1 MRKLLGV
8 GELYMNYDVK
18 DILDT
23 LAESATKICLKLLI
37 AAVILVVGLKLSKW
51 IVNKMSKSK
60 GFRKIET
67 SLAHFLNSSLLITL
81 NVLVIVTAALVL
93 GMPATSFITILG
105 SAGLAVGLAL
115 QGSLSNLAGS
125 IMILFFKPYK
135 IGDYVEFNGISGT
148 VKDINFFYTVLIT
161 PDNKQIT
168 CPNGAVSNT
177 NVTNYSTE
185 STRRVD
191 ITFRAAY
198 NCDIDTVKNVIMD
211 AAKKDS
217 MILAEPAPA
226 VVLTKN
232 DESSLY
238 FELRVWCSNKD
249 YWTVRSNML
258 ESVKKAFDMNG
269 IVIPYDQ
276 LDVHIKQ

>member
-1 MRKLLGV
+1 M
-8 GELYMNYDVK
+8 DK
-18 DILDT
+18 DIKTILDVLT
-23 LAESATKICLKLLI
+23 ELATSVCLKLLF
-37 AAVILVVGLKLSKW
+37 AVFILVVGLKLSKW
-51 IVNKMSKSK
+51 IVSKASKSK
-60 GFRKIET
+60 GFSKIET
-67 SLAHFLNSSLLITL
+67 SLAHFLKSSMLIAL
-81 NVLVIVTAALVL
+81 NVLVIITAALVI
-93 GMPATSFITILG
+93 GIPATSFITILG

-161 PDNKQIT
+161 ADNKQIT
-168 CPNGAVSNT
+168 CPNGIVSNT

-191 ITFRAAY
+191 ITFQAEY
-198 NCDIDTVKNVIMD
+198 NCDIDAVKNVILD
-211 AAKKDS
+211 VVKKDS
-217 MILAEPAPA
+217 MIFAVPEPA

-232 DESSLY
+232 NESSLY
-238 FELRVWCSNKD
+238 FELRVWCSNAD
-249 YWTVRSNML
+249 YWTVRSNIL

-269 IVIPYDQ
+269 IVIPYNQ

>member
-1 MRKLLGV
+1 
-8 GELYMNYDVK
+8 MNYDVK
-18 DILDT
+18 TILDT
-23 LAESATKICLKLLI
+23 LAESATKIGLKLLI

-60 GFRKIET
+60 GFSKIET

-177 NVTNYSTE
+177 NVINYSTE
-185 STRRVD
+185 SKRRVD
-191 ITFRAAY
+191 ITFQTAY

-211 AAKKDS
+211 VAKNDGR
-217 MILAEPAPA
+217 ILAEPAPA

-232 DESSLY
+232 GESSLN
-238 FELRVWCSNKD
+238 FELRAWCNNEN

-269 IVIPYDQ
+269 IVIPYNQ